1 MTGNSRITR
10 GPSGSPDA
18 SPDVAYDPR
27 TAKAALRKALRT
39 ARGDIDAAIKVQW
52 DAHIGAQIV
61 RWWRLRQVD
70 TVGVYWPL
78 AGEPDL
84 RAAFAEL
91 AGAGVRL
98 ALPVVMERDAP
109 LAFAAW
115 SPGEAMLADRQ
126 GVQVPAQ
133 LRFVALPPALLVPCL
148 GFDDGGYRLGYGG
161 GYYDRT
167 LAGTPDARTRPHTLG
182 IAYSNQQAVFPHD
195 EYDVPLDVIV
205 TETTSVT

>member
-10 GPSGSPDA
+10 GSPGSADA
-18 SPDVAYDPR
+18 SPGVANDPR
-27 TAKAALRKALRT
+27 AAKAALRKALRI

-52 DAHIGAQIV
+52 DAHIGAQV
-61 RWWRLRQVD
+61 MAWWRLRQVKS
-70 TVGVYWPL
+70 VGVYWPL

-84 RAAFAEL
+84 RAAYAEL
-91 AGAGVRL
+91 AAAGVQL

-115 SPGEAMLADRQ
+115 TPGEAMLPDQQ
-126 GVQVPAQ
+126 GVRVPAQ
-133 LRFVALPPALLVPCL
+133 LRFIPCPAALLVPCL
-148 GFDDGGYRLGYGG
+148 GFDAGGYRLGYGG

-167 LAGTPDARTRPHTLG
+167 LAGTPRPHTLG

-195 EYDVPLDVIV
+195 AYDVPLDVIV
-205 TETTSVT
+205 TEVSSVT